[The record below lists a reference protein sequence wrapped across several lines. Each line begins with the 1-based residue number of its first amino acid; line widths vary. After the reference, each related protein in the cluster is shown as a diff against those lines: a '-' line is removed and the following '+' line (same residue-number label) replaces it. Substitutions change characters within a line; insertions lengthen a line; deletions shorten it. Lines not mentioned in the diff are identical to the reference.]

1 MCSPPAA
8 SVWTL
13 RCWLHWL
20 TGRAVAE
27 YGDASGTGYFNVR
40 TREWDVAL
48 LKHIDPSGRLENA
61 LPPLI
66 EADQAVGTIL
76 PAIAEQDFQLAA
88 RTALLSFIVV
98 FGVAKALTIG
108 PVSAQFAGKITLSD
122 IVPPESYTIA
132 FDGSGGVAGF
142 GKGNAQVKLVPL
154 PADAA
159 GQESC
164 ELHYTVH
171 ATVGGKIAQ
180 LGQRLI
186 DGAAKTMAEDF
197 FKRFDNEMQRRFP
210 RAEVPQAGA
219 SDAVQAEAI
228 TPPGRGGGAIQG
240 GGIPAWAWGVG
251 AGALVLL
258 AWWFNRG

>member
-1 MCSPPAA
+1 MEMQA
-8 SVWTL
+8 SRTL
-13 RCWLHWL
+13 AVSQQQAWEALNDPEVLKLCIPGCDKVEP
-20 TGRAVAE
+20 TGDNQYAVAM
-27 YGDASGTGYFNVR
+27 
-40 TREWDVAL
+40 AL
-48 LKHIDPSGRLENA
+48 K
-61 LPPLI
+61 
-66 EADQAVGTIL
+66 
-76 PAIAEQDFQLAA
+76 
-88 RTALLSFIVV
+88 
-98 FGVAKALTIG
+98 IG
-108 PVSAQFAGKITLSD
+108 PVSAKFAGKITLSD
-122 IVPPESYTIA
+122 IVPPESYNIA

-154 PADAA
+154 AVDGV
-159 GQESC
+159 GQASC

-186 DGAAKTMAEDF
+186 DGAAKAMAEDF

-210 RAEVPQAGA
+210 RAELPQAGA

-228 TPPGRGGGAIQG
+228 TPPGGGGGAIQG

>member
-1 MCSPPAA
+1 MEMQA
-8 SVWTL
+8 SRTL
-13 RCWLHWL
+13 AVSQQQAWEALNDPEVLKLCIPGCDKVEP
-20 TGRAVAE
+20 TGDNQYAVAM
-27 YGDASGTGYFNVR
+27 
-40 TREWDVAL
+40 AL
-48 LKHIDPSGRLENA
+48 K
-61 LPPLI
+61 
-66 EADQAVGTIL
+66 
-76 PAIAEQDFQLAA
+76 
-88 RTALLSFIVV
+88 
-98 FGVAKALTIG
+98 IG
-108 PVSAQFAGKITLSD
+108 PVSAKFAGKITLSD
-122 IVPPESYTIA
+122 IVPPESYNIA

-154 PADAA
+154 AVDGV
-159 GQESC
+159 GQASC
-164 ELHYTVH
+164 ELYYTVH

-210 RAEVPQAGA
+210 RAELPQAGA

-228 TPPGRGGGAIQG
+228 TPPGGGGGAIQG

>member
-1 MCSPPAA
+1 MEMQA
-8 SVWTL
+8 SRTL
-13 RCWLHWL
+13 AVSQQQAWEALNDPEVLKLCIPGCDKVEA
-20 TGRAVAE
+20 TGENQYAVAM
-27 YGDASGTGYFNVR
+27 
-40 TREWDVAL
+40 AL
-48 LKHIDPSGRLENA
+48 K
-61 LPPLI
+61 
-66 EADQAVGTIL
+66 
-76 PAIAEQDFQLAA
+76 
-88 RTALLSFIVV
+88 
-98 FGVAKALTIG
+98 IG
-108 PVSAQFAGKITLSD
+108 PVSAKFAGKITLSD

-197 FKRFDNEMQRRFP
+197 FKRFDNEMQRRYPRDAADTQIQDTLVQDTVMLEAPTQPDSLQALPAAAASNNPSVFP
-210 RAEVPQAGA
+210 PWVW
-219 SDAVQAEAI
+219 VAI
-228 TPPGRGGGAIQG
+228 
-240 GGIPAWAWGVG
+240 G
-251 AGALVLL
+251 AGGMAALFWLTK
-258 AWWFNRG
+258 

>member
-1 MCSPPAA
+1 MEMQA
-8 SVWTL
+8 SRTL
-13 RCWLHWL
+13 AVSQQQAWEALNDPEVLKLCIPGCDKVEP
-20 TGRAVAE
+20 TGYNQYAVAM
-27 YGDASGTGYFNVR
+27 
-40 TREWDVAL
+40 AL
-48 LKHIDPSGRLENA
+48 K
-61 LPPLI
+61 
-66 EADQAVGTIL
+66 
-76 PAIAEQDFQLAA
+76 
-88 RTALLSFIVV
+88 
-98 FGVAKALTIG
+98 IG
-108 PVSAQFAGKITLSD
+108 PVSAKFAGKITLSD
-122 IVPPESYTIA
+122 IVPPESYNIA

-154 PADAA
+154 AVDGV
-159 GQESC
+159 GQASC

-210 RAEVPQAGA
+210 RAELPQAGA

-228 TPPGRGGGAIQG
+228 TPPGGGGGAIQG

>member
-1 MCSPPAA
+1 MEMQA
-8 SVWTL
+8 SRTL
-13 RCWLHWL
+13 AVSQQQAWEALNDPEVLKLCIPGCDKVEP
-20 TGRAVAE
+20 TGDNQYAVAM
-27 YGDASGTGYFNVR
+27 
-40 TREWDVAL
+40 AL
-48 LKHIDPSGRLENA
+48 K
-61 LPPLI
+61 
-66 EADQAVGTIL
+66 
-76 PAIAEQDFQLAA
+76 
-88 RTALLSFIVV
+88 
-98 FGVAKALTIG
+98 IG
-108 PVSAQFAGKITLSD
+108 PVSAKFAGKITLAD
-122 IVPPESYTIA
+122 IVPPESYNIA

-154 PADAA
+154 AVDGV
-159 GQESC
+159 GQASC

-210 RAEVPQAGA
+210 RAELPQAGA

-228 TPPGRGGGAIQG
+228 TPPGGGGGALQG
-240 GGIPAWAWGVG
+240 GSIPAWAWGVG

>member
-1 MCSPPAA
+1 MEMQA
-8 SVWTL
+8 SRTL
-13 RCWLHWL
+13 AVSQQQAWEALNDPEVLKLCIPGCDKVEA
-20 TGRAVAE
+20 TGDNQYAVAM
-27 YGDASGTGYFNVR
+27 
-40 TREWDVAL
+40 AL
-48 LKHIDPSGRLENA
+48 K
-61 LPPLI
+61 
-66 EADQAVGTIL
+66 
-76 PAIAEQDFQLAA
+76 
-88 RTALLSFIVV
+88 
-98 FGVAKALTIG
+98 IG
-108 PVSAQFAGKITLSD
+108 PVSAKFAGKITLSD
-122 IVPPESYTIA
+122 IVPPESYNIA

-142 GKGNAQVKLVPL
+142 GKGSAQVKLVPL
-154 PADAA
+154 AVDGV
-159 GQESC
+159 GQASC

-197 FKRFDNEMQRRFP
+197 FKRFDDEMQRRFP

-219 SDAVQAEAI
+219 SDAVQAEVT
-228 TPPGRGGGAIQG
+228 TPPGGGGGALEG